1 MEVQL
6 PAPWSGR
13 AGPGLIDPECMRKR
27 IAVFPGS
34 FDPITSGHE
43 EIVRRGIQIFDE
55 IIVAIGVNS
64 SKKYLFTLKER
75 LEMLALTFADEPAIQ
90 VMSYEDL
97 TVNFARQQGA
107 EFLLRG
113 LRGPQD
119 LTYEQPIELI
129 NKHMAPDIET
139 VHLISKPETA
149 AISSTIVRE
158 VIKYQGEI
166 DGLLPA
172 PVVAFVKERY
182 YAKV

>member
-1 MEVQL
+1 M
-6 PAPWSGR
+6 
-13 AGPGLIDPECMRKR
+13 KR

-43 EIVRRGIQIFDE
+43 EIVRRGLRLFDQ

-64 SKKYLFTLKER
+64 QKNYLFTLEER
-75 LEMLALTFADEPAIQ
+75 LDMLRITFEDEPAVR
-90 VMSYEDL
+90 VMSYQDL

-107 EFLLRG
+107 GFLLRG

-119 LTYEQPIELI
+119 LAYEQPIELI

-139 VHLISKPETA
+139 VHLISKPETS

-158 VIKYQGEI
+158 VIKYHGNIE
-166 DGLLPA
+166 GLLPPA
-172 PVVAFVKERY
+172 VVAMVKS
-182 YAKV
+182 KMVGV

>member
-1 MEVQL
+1 M
-6 PAPWSGR
+6 
-13 AGPGLIDPECMRKR
+13 KR

-43 EIVRRGIQIFDE
+43 EIVRRGIRIFDE
-55 IIVAIGVNS
+55 IIVAIGINS
-64 SKKYLFTLKER
+64 QKAYLFTLEER
-75 LEMLALTFADEPAIQ
+75 LEMLRLTFEDEPAIRID
-90 VMSYEDL
+90 SYHDL
-97 TVNFARQQGA
+97 TVNYARNQGA
-107 EFLLRG
+107 KFLLRG

-158 VIKYQGEI
+158 VVKYKGEI

-172 PVVAFVKERY
+172 PVVRLVKARY
-182 YAKV
+182 YEAAGA

>member
-1 MEVQL
+1 M
-6 PAPWSGR
+6 
-13 AGPGLIDPECMRKR
+13 KK

-43 EIVRRGIQIFDE
+43 EIVRRGIKVFDE
-55 IIVAIGVNS
+55 IIVAIGINS
-64 SKKYLFTLKER
+64 VKKYLFSLEER
-75 LEMLALTFADEPAIQ
+75 MEMLRLTFEDEPRIK
-90 VMSYEDL
+90 VDSYHDL
-97 TVNFARQQGA
+97 TVNYAKNVGA

-119 LTYEQPIELI
+119 LAYEQPIELI

-158 VIKYQGEI
+158 VVKYKGEI
-166 DGLLPA
+166 EGLLPA
-172 PVVAFVKERY
+172 KVVAFVKARY
-182 YAKV
+182 YQ

>member
-1 MEVQL
+1 MT
-6 PAPWSGR
+6 
-13 AGPGLIDPECMRKR
+13 KK

-43 EIVRRGIQIFDE
+43 EIVRRGIHLFDE
-55 IIVAIGVNS
+55 IIVAIGINS
-64 SKKYLFTLKER
+64 AKKYLFSLEER
-75 LEMLALTFADEPAIQ
+75 LEMLRITFEDESSIRID
-90 VMSYEDL
+90 SYQDL
-97 TVNFARQQGA
+97 TVNYARQQGA
-107 EFLLRG
+107 RFLLRG

-158 VIKYQGEI
+158 VIKYKGEI
-166 DGLLPA
+166 SGLLPA
-172 PVVAFVKERY
+172 PVVAFVKKKHY
-182 YAKV
+182 GVA